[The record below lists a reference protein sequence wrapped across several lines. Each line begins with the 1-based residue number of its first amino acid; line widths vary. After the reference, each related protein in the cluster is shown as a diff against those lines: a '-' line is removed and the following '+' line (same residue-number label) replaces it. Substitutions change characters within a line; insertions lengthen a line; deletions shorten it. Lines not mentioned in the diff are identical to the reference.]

1 MTIYQFGKEG
11 DDQRLEHR
19 GDKVYVFDW
28 SGDIPET
35 TDDGPLYVDVTLPAN
50 LTFYNGVVRVSVY
63 VVAERDSRDYVVDM
77 SLRCFEQLCM
87 LKPAMRVERDS
98 TYRKIALQIL
108 GAEKIVV
115 NQTRS

>member
-11 DDQRLEHR
+11 EDQRLEHR

-28 SGDIPET
+28 SGDSPET
-35 TDDGPLYVDVTLPAN
+35 TDDGPLYVDDTLPAN

-63 VVAERDSRDYVVDM
+63 VVAERGNQTYVVDM

-87 LKPAMRVERDS
+87 LKPAMRLERDS

-108 GAEKIVV
+108 GAERLVV